1 MSLSLFFTIAQMTH
15 ALSRRAK
22 AKLQD
27 TKSGA
32 RDAEASPDSSASL
45 TPARYDTV
53 VHKLIHEDERESPLI
68 AYKEPESNAS
78 YIIAVSIIPC
88 TDLTIGN
95 WRRISSPGDV
105 HDLVAYVCETKR
117 CLNWFIHSGG
127 YGFKMEIPFHTV
139 TDTEYKMVAAQ
150 TGVAS
155 FILSQPPVFYLE
167 NVSSPLSDDP
177 PVRTWKRCSDWTEGH
192 QASKVLRHTVLGSDA
207 ELVFL
212 LRNLHTNSGTS
223 SIPLRAAAY
232 RSDCVSTS
240 PMELQP
246 PPLAGLGGAH
256 TPFAEP
262 EMKSRP
268 GSADVRRRS
277 PYSLPDER
285 YAAAHGDLHPPPH
298 SAPPGPFSRNGFM
311 RPIHSSTTP
320 NFDSGVYSNYAGVHQ
335 APEPPSYSTV
345 PPGGGLYNRP
355 YAAQPQQYFDESPR
369 GMQPFQQDVD
379 DMSPRISQPRDYSN
393 PSPTGFPQKYLPEMH
408 RDRQQLPPAHQGA
421 LSGLPGMMYTQAN
434 NNMYSC

>member
-139 TDTEYKMVAAQ
+139 TNTEYKMIGPH
-150 TGVAS
+150 TGIAS
-155 FILSQPPVFYLE
+155 FVLSQPPVFYLY
-167 NVSSPLSDDP
+167 P
-177 PVRTWKRCSDWTEGH
+177 
-192 QASKVLRHTVLGSDA
+192 
-207 ELVFL
+207 
-212 LRNLHTNSGTS
+212 
-223 SIPLRAAAY
+223 
-232 RSDCVSTS
+232 
-240 PMELQP
+240 
-246 PPLAGLGGAH
+246 
-256 TPFAEP
+256 
-262 EMKSRP
+262 
-268 GSADVRRRS
+268 RRQTT
-277 PYSLPDER
+277 LP
-285 YAAAHGDLHPPPH
+285 
-298 SAPPGPFSRNGFM
+298 
-311 RPIHSSTTP
+311 
-320 NFDSGVYSNYAGVHQ
+320 
-335 APEPPSYSTV
+335 
-345 PPGGGLYNRP
+345 
-355 YAAQPQQYFDESPR
+355 
-369 GMQPFQQDVD
+369 
-379 DMSPRISQPRDYSN
+379 
-393 PSPTGFPQKYLPEMH
+393 
-408 RDRQQLPPAHQGA
+408 
-421 LSGLPGMMYTQAN
+421 
-434 NNMYSC
+434 